1 MKPRRV
7 FRTRTFSRWMLK
19 NGLTNTA
26 LLQAVDE
33 MMHGL
38 VDADLGGHVFK
49 KRVALPGR
57 GKRGSSRTIVATQLD
72 DRWFFLVGFNK
83 NEQAN
88 LDKGELKL
96 LQELGQSLLAAS
108 ETALADALRYGELLE
123 VTYEH

>member
-1 MKPRRV
+1 MKHRRV

-19 NGLTNTA
+19 NGLTNAA

-33 MMHGL
+33 VAQGL

-57 GKRGSSRTIVATQLD
+57 GKRGSTRTIVATRLA
-72 DRWFFLVGFNK
+72 DRWFFIFGFNK
-83 NEQAN
+83 NEKSN

-96 LQELGQSLLAAS
+96 LQELGQSLLDAS
-108 ETALADALRYGELLE
+108 DTALADAVLSGELLE
-123 VTYEH
+123 VLYEH